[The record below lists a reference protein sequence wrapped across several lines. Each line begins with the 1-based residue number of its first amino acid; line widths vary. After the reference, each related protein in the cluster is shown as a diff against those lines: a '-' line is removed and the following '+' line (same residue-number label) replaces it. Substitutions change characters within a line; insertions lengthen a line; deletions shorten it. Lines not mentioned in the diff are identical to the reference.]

1 MPGTRDRPRF
11 FPCRRCRTRSRA
23 CPGYQPAAAQY
34 LHASRLRNALLQRGE
49 ATKAARKWRR
59 RAVARCENLY
69 QRHGAGW
76 ARAVLYNEFMLLRS
90 EATVIEHL
98 ILGAFLVIPLLIVT
112 FLFSDELWQEHRH
125 LHDKRPVPSRH
136 RRIDWRH
143 PLRRAR
149 HRL

>member
-1 MPGTRDRPRF
+1 
-11 FPCRRCRTRSRA
+11 
-23 CPGYQPAAAQY
+23 
-34 LHASRLRNALLQRGE
+34 
-49 ATKAARKWRR
+49 
-59 RAVARCENLY
+59 
-69 QRHGAGW
+69 
-76 ARAVLYNEFMLLRS
+76 VLYNEFMLLRS
-90 EATVIEHL
+90 EATMIEHL

-125 LHDKRPVPSRH
+125 LHDKHAVPSRH